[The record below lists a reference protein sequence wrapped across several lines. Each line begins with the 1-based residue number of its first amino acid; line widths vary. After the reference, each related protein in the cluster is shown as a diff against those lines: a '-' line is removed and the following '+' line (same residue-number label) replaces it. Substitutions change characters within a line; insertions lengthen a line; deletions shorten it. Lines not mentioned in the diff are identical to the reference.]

1 MERKN
6 EAKRSLDFLRS
17 SECYRN
23 KILTD
28 EKKREMSVFIKRTL
42 CLKHQSLATPASEGI
57 SVYWSPERTESCGGQ
72 TKTAMLST
80 YAVLYRDG

>member
-28 EKKREMSVFIKRTL
+28 EKKKREMSDYIKRTL
-42 CLKHQSLATPASEGI
+42 CLKYQSLAIPASGGI
-57 SVYWSPERTESCGGQ
+57 SALLVTRMYRGMWGTDEDRNAKHTC
-72 TKTAMLST
+72 ST
-80 YAVLYRDG
+80 L

>member
-6 EAKRSLDFLRS
+6 EVKRSLDFLRS

-28 EKKREMSVFIKRTL
+28 EKKERERNECFYKEDTMPKVPVISNPSKWRDFSLPITRMYRVMWGTDEDRNAKHICSTL
-42 CLKHQSLATPASEGI
+42 
-57 SVYWSPERTESCGGQ
+57 
-72 TKTAMLST
+72 
-80 YAVLYRDG
+80 